1 MIEVPEVSV
10 AVSPS
15 YKVYVEAGILSKL
28 APSISEKRIAL
39 ITDDVVGP
47 LYASLLENTLQEAGK
62 DVAVYTVPNGED
74 SKSMAC
80 FESLLR
86 KLMVD
91 GFDRK
96 SAVVALGGGVIG
108 DLAGYVAASFMRGI
122 AVYQCPTS
130 LLAMV
135 DASVGGKTG
144 INIPEGK
151 NLVGAFWQPKAV
163 FIDVDVFAS
172 LPERQFKQGAAELF
186 KHGLLADQSILESIN
201 SKEFAPQGDR
211 AFLSDI
217 VARSIKVKADV
228 VAQDEREAG
237 IRAHLNLGHT
247 LAHGIEAWSDHR
259 VPHGEAV
266 TYGLLF
272 VAYLAKNRGYADVI
286 ESVKAF
292 LDYVQPEPLGLTDL
306 APLLAFMKRDKKHE
320 GGTQRWVLLKE
331 VGQACIVEDVSLGEL
346 ELAWQQLQNDIS

>member
-1 MIEVPEVSV
+1 MPEVSV
-10 AVSPS
+10 DVVPN
-15 YKVYVEAGILSKL
+15 YKVHIEAGILSQVP
-28 APSISEKRIAL
+28 AFVSENKIAL

-47 LYASLLENTLQEAGK
+47 LYANDLQAALSKAGK
-62 DVAVYTVPNGED
+62 SVFVYTIPHGED
-74 SKSMAC
+74 SKSMDC
-80 FESLLR
+80 FASLLR

-96 SAVVALGGGVIG
+96 AAVVALGGGVVG

-122 AVYQCPTS
+122 SVYQCPTS

-151 NLVGAFWQPKAV
+151 NLVGAFWQPNSV
-163 FIDVDVFAS
+163 FIDTNVFDT

-186 KHGLLADQSILESIN
+186 KHGLLADQSILESI
-201 SKEFAPQGDR
+201 SSAEFSPHGGK

-217 VARSIKVKADV
+217 VARSVQVKADV
-228 VAQDEREAG
+228 VAQDEKEAG
-237 IRAHLNLGHT
+237 IRAYLNLGHT
-247 LAHGIEAWSDHR
+247 LAHAIEAWSDHR

-272 VAYLAKNRGYADVI
+272 IAHLSKNRGFAD
-286 ESVKAF
+286 ESKRVKAF
-292 LDYVQPEPLGLTDL
+292 FDYVQPEALNLTEL
-306 APLLAFMKRDKKHE
+306 EPLLPFLMRDKKHE
-320 GGTQRWVLLKE
+320 GGTQRWVLLEE
-331 VGQACIVEDVSLGEL
+331 VGRAKIYEDVSLAEL
-346 ELAWQQLQNDIS
+346 ELAWQDLQNSIV